1 MPTVALATEF
11 FDAFAALPRR
21 PPSCAG
27 QSDAG
32 RCYRILSKTGLS
44 QHSLVELGHSLRI
57 STHFENQC
65 VEEISLEFPVGLVLL
80 TLFKSLGP
88 LMRYESE
95 CYLAPGAGTF

>member
-44 QHSLVELGHSLRI
+44 QHSLVELGH
-57 STHFENQC
+57 
-65 VEEISLEFPVGLVLL
+65 
-80 TLFKSLGP
+80 
-88 LMRYESE
+88 
-95 CYLAPGAGTF
+95 